1 MKRGKLN
8 FIIALLVG
16 ITLFSLFK
24 YIKMYYE
31 RKTIL
36 NDLIAKE
43 SQILM
48 LNTLKEHL
56 SNQLKEKTN
65 LIAEKEKLQQELMK
79 ELAIKDEKLVKVEEL
94 LNKAQMDIEQLQQ
107 KINRLESQNASLVQE
122 KQLLLENLDKLN
134 QEHSALLSRWQ
145 SIEELRKAI
154 IQLKRKIYSQRRQ
167 TSKTEDRAIQ
177 GNRGYIIKDGLPT
190 LKPKVK
196 IEVVPVQ

>member
-167 TSKTEDRAIQ
+167 TSKTEDRANQ